1 MLLIR
6 WEVLTVSAFSASV
19 LSFVIGATRLW
30 KRVWQLYL
38 AHVMLVVVYFATV
51 GYLALHFGLESIAH
65 YFNVARLADQ
75 PFETLI
81 ESLLLRFKPV
91 NLDVLPLY
99 IVLMAVFPPILWI
112 MLRRP
117 GLTILE
123 SLALYFAARKFGW
136 NLSAYPQ
143 GSWYFNPFCWQFLF
157 CFGAWTALGG
167 SIQLRPIIVSRWL
180 IPLCTVYL
188 VFGLIMTL
196 AGSFETIGGLIP
208 RWMYELFNPNDKTNL
223 APYRVLHFSVIA
235 LLVARLI
242 PKGCKGMEW
251 LLWDPLVKCG

>member
-51 GYLALHFGLESIAH
+51 GYLALHFGLDSIAH

-157 CFGAWTALGG
+157 CFGAWTALAFLGYVLLTITSG
-167 SIQLRPIIVSRWL
+167 TLPIQFLVSSVGILILCGVAYYGDWSKRVDNIIKRP
-180 IPLCTVYL
+180 
-188 VFGLIMTL
+188 
-196 AGSFETIGGLIP
+196 
-208 RWMYELFNPNDKTNL
+208 
-223 APYRVLHFSVIA
+223 
-235 LLVARLI
+235 
-242 PKGCKGMEW
+242 PKAKPTGTGA
-251 LLWDPLVKCG
+251 